1 MATTAKH
8 ILDSENRAAYGQT
21 LLGRFDGHV
30 LAQPHVDK
38 FLWGIILAV
47 LVTAGVQAAVQIR
60 KVDSSAFRTTGE
72 RHRTALGRWMPD
84 AQALAAGEDPYGPG
98 HWFPTPPLVLICL
111 LPFTKMPL
119 AMAGGLWAVLKIA
132 GVLLALVALHRAL
145 SKKGLVVPTGV
156 WIMTA
161 VFGTRAVFSDI
172 QHANVNTFV
181 LVWLALAWTL
191 FLSGED
197 FWAGIFVALAIVT
210 KITPALLLLYFVYKR
225 AWRVCLGGLAGLAL
239 FFFILPGAYLGFAR
253 NWALLTSWYH
263 MLVEPFAREG
273 YAALEIANQSLYGVL
288 VRLLSNAG
296 LLSIAQMP
304 DQQAWASGM
313 EEMARPATAL
323 GRLLRPAITLT
334 ALAVLGWLCRARTA
348 KRHDPRL
355 LLEFGLVLLAMLL
368 LSERTWKHHATTL
381 PLIYL
386 GVWYALTCL
395 PWNEKFRSCFVA
407 GLMVQLALLVGLSE
421 GLVGDRVADMAL
433 DGGLFCWGLVL
444 CFVQSAMLVKALEA
458 REAPAIA
465 PGPTPQA
472 A

>member
-1 MATTAKH
+1 MAKTEMNT
-8 ILDSENRAAYGQT
+8 EVRAAYRTT
-21 LLGRFDGHV
+21 LLGRFDERY
-30 LAQPHVDK
+30 LSRPHVDK
-38 FLWGIILAV
+38 VLWGILLAV

-60 KVDSSAFRTTGE
+60 KVDSSAFRATGE
-72 RHRTALGRWMPD
+72 RRKTALGRWMPD
-84 AQALAAGEDPYGPG
+84 AHALTAGENPYGPG

-111 LPFTKMPL
+111 VPFTKMPL
-119 AMAGGLWAVLKIA
+119 ALAGGLWAALKIA
-132 GVLLALVALHRAL
+132 GVALAFTLLHRSLA
-145 SKKGLVVPTGV
+145 KKGVVVPTGV
-156 WIMTA
+156 WLMTA
-161 VFGTRAVFSDI
+161 IFGTRAVFSDI

-181 LVWLALAWTL
+181 LIWIALAWTL
-191 FLSGED
+191 FMKGKD
-197 FWAGIFVALAIVT
+197 FWVGIFLVAAIVT

-225 AWRVCLGGLAGLAL
+225 AWRVCLGGLVGIAL
-239 FFFILPGAYLGFAR
+239 FFFIVPGISLGFTR

-296 LLSIAQMP
+296 ILSIVHMP

-334 ALAVLGWLCRARTA
+334 ALAALAWLCRAKTA
-348 KRHDPRL
+348 KRQDPRL

-386 GVWYALTCL
+386 GIWYALTCL
-395 PWNEKFRSCFVA
+395 PWNEKFRSWVVA
-407 GLMVQLALLVGLSE
+407 GLGVQLVLLVGLSE

-433 DGGLFCWGLVL
+433 DGGLFCWGLIL

-458 REAPAIA
+458 REPQPSAI
-465 PGPTPQA
+465 G
-472 A
+472 

>member
-1 MATTAKH
+1 MTPKN
-8 ILDSENRAAYGQT
+8 LDRMDPLARAAYQTT
-21 LLGRFDGHV
+21 LLGRFDERI
-30 LAQPHVDK
+30 LSRPHVDK
-38 FLWGIILAV
+38 IIWAILFAI
-47 LVTAGVQAAVQIR
+47 LVTAGVQAAVKIR
-60 KVDSSAFRTTGE
+60 DVDSSAFRASGE
-72 RHRTALGRWMPD
+72 RRKTALGRWMPD
-84 AQALAAGEDPYGPG
+84 AQALAAGENPYGPG

-111 LPFTKMPL
+111 VPFSKMPHAL
-119 AMAGGLWAVLKIA
+119 AGGLWAALKIA
-132 GVLLALVALHRAL
+132 GVALALVSLHRAL
-145 SKKGLVVPTGV
+145 AKKGVVVPTGV
-156 WIMTA
+156 WLMTA
-161 VFGTRAVFSDI
+161 IFGTRAVFSDI

-181 LVWLALAWTL
+181 LIWLALAWTL
-191 FLSGED
+191 FLNGKD
-197 FWAGIFVALAIVT
+197 FWAGILVAAAIVT

-225 AWRVCLGGLAGLAL
+225 AWRVCLGGVVGVGI
-239 FFFILPGAYLGFAR
+239 FFFVLPGVSVGFAR

-296 LLSIAQMP
+296 LLSIAHMP

-313 EEMARPATAL
+313 EEMARPVTAL

-334 ALAVLGWLCRARTA
+334 ALAALAWLCRAKTA

-355 LLEFGLVLLAMLL
+355 LLEYGLVLLAMLL

-381 PLIYL
+381 SLIYL
-386 GVWYALTCL
+386 GIWYALTCL
-395 PWNEKFRSCFVA
+395 PWSEKFRAWLVA
-407 GLMVQLALLVGLSE
+407 GLVVQLVLLVGLSE
-421 GLVGDRVADMAL
+421 GLVGDRLADRAL

-444 CFVQSAMLVKALEA
+444 CFVQSAIMMRALQA
-458 REAPAIA
+458 REPSGIA